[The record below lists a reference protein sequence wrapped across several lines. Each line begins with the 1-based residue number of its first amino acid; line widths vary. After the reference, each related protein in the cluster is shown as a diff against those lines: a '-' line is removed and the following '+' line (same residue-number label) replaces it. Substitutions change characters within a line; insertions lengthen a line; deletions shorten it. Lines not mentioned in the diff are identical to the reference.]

1 MLDNKMKELCRIC
14 ARELCGNQRR
24 WIFHPASKLNL
35 QVLLSHAL
43 GRELT
48 RDGKGEFACSKCTFM
63 LDRMYR
69 FDTVIARVEALSI
82 ERLQKLLLEKDRLRQ
97 CIGGLYR
104 KNNSDEPAPGTAADG
119 KARYCTVD
127 ISGLHDVKYNA
138 LLQEDLT
145 YSVYESWAEH
155 EEQTLESHHHQCHVS
170 EICGPHRSRRC
181 RGCAALRVADSDY
194 EAVCRVPRK
203 LARSTSCGPSTRY
216 SASVLGSVCSEEPSA
231 AVTLVPESL
240 PPTSESDRTLIDT
253 DPDRM
258 SGGSSIESLN
268 TAVDAGEQAIREEE
282 ADMREDQKSE
292 TLSEEHVYPP
302 GSSGRLELAL
312 SLVRSCEYRPV
323 HCPRGSRLPV
333 LVKPI
338 SPETGSTMA
347 FSDMS
352 LRTPYSGGC
361 ESSTCFPDLVTP
373 QTQPDLQLELAELEE
388 LWQDV
393 YVEYRPF
400 RFQKNLIEEQQTQL
414 NQYECAAGQCVS
426 ELQKAQLQVQSLQAK
441 IQDSET
447 SNKKL
452 QEKLYE
458 MESELRAVK
467 QAAQKQERSIQ
478 DLSETVST
486 KDKEAE
492 ELYRVIEEQ
501 NEMLRKLKELAN
513 RRQLQNLQ
521 ASNAE
526 PSQLQ
531 SELLALQSSLFS
543 TQLELQGSQRAQRQS
558 QRKAADITRT
568 RDRLQSDLQEALQHR
583 EATEKHNQE
592 LRSALQQARSDLQA
606 KEGQEKEKD
615 RQRQMEAD
623 AQEKNIRKLRISL
636 QDKQQLLKEYA
647 ELLEQQ
653 QDPGQTRDAM
663 LDKLKS
669 RIKDRD
675 RALERAIDEKFR
687 CMEEKEGDVRRL
699 QLALR
704 EKERD
709 QEKLRCVLSNNE
721 ETITHLDK
729 LLRVKE
735 LQLEQASESSRNLQV
750 LKQESEEKL
759 LHSLKEREAII
770 SQLQCSLRSYT
781 KEAQE
786 LRASLLSKVLVG
798 SPALVEELKLQLQL
812 KERLFQEVLSDR
824 SRQAQQ
830 HHSEVQELI
839 NTVSTRDQYI
849 QDSAGRL
856 GQVIREQTDELQELR
871 RQLVCREREVR
882 ELSREKEQ
890 QGWDPHLEISR
901 LQSQLQEKE
910 AFIQELMQDGP
921 HSQEEPMI
929 TSRPGETAQGSRQ
942 EGLCDSGMGPHRD
955 IQSVQEELKL
965 VLKKEKE
972 AQLELCSLR
981 SVLTKDKEEI
991 QTQAAELEA
1000 LTRSVHI
1007 KEQLIKD
1014 LQRQLVEPSGLTL
1027 VERLTQELQ
1036 ELRETVAQQDPYS
1049 TDHQSVLEQLVS
1061 DYSRLNDALQTE
1073 KQLYHSLAQIHSS
1086 RDSSEKN
1093 RILQVELGKVQ
1104 ALRGQLEDVLAST
1117 RDSVLAPQRAVKMEP
1132 DFGGLSTEEDDDD
1145 DDDSSSE
1152 YTDSIEEE
1160 ENSKITAQTL
1170 ATPQKNIGTNCEK
1183 GAGGL
1188 MSNMLSHNA
1197 NEDSQAMAKVQ
1208 QLLEQ
1213 KTIVERELGELKI
1226 QLEKAGYTS
1235 LSQMRTA
1242 LLSLRMQTDSPKEQD
1257 GRMTWRR
1264 EKGTSSLSEEGHQ
1277 QGFFPE
1283 EEPEEEEEENDFT
1296 LTAQLMVSDDE
1307 LGSCV
1312 QLRRGQGKRR
1322 CTRPHS
1328 VDLGTLLLQHNR
1340 HTCAQEEDVVADE
1353 GEGGFWQHVEAGLRV
1368 KTLQL
1373 RSDLELSRQES
1384 RDLQERL
1391 MVSEATVQAQAEQ
1404 LKDYRE
1410 LLTETS
1416 VQQDSKHVQVDLQ
1429 DLGYETCGRSENE
1442 AEREDASSPEFD
1454 DLEMCTALSR
1464 QDCGGEWWSGNSGK
1478 GEDVA
1483 SLQRL
1488 VEDLRAQLSRSQTVI
1503 RSLQSRVRSLST
1515 TSDYASSLERPRKVN
1530 WGFQASPAHSGLE
1543 EDEGWQSDGLGPP
1556 EPRSSRELRELVSRV
1571 ASLEDQLKKS
1581 RTDSKPGTEDG
1592 KPATW
1597 PGKFDSLIQA
1607 QARELSHLR
1616 QRMREGRGVCHI
1628 LTQHLGDTTKAFEEL
1643 LRANDIDYYMGQS
1656 FRDQLAQSS
1665 ALSERVSAKISGRDH
1680 SELPDDKMGHEL
1692 LALRSQRPEWAHG
1705 SPGGRVEGKARF
1717 GAMAPLWKSMLSKS
1731 SPLYRESLFS
1741 YSLWECRAQ
1750 ERELAFLRKQ
1760 LERERRALQRQTEK
1774 LSKELQQKDKII
1786 ESLRSKLKQQR
1797 PDTPS
1802 SSHALSETT
1811 DQSDRTSF
1819 VSDEQGSIHGDLDL
1833 CSDVDAGS
1841 EYTQEARPSPK
1852 PPTHPDSHCQ
1862 STPQHH
1868 SLPSSTTASHGARS
1882 TISCPSIPCKSHK
1895 LMDSPAQ
1902 KGLCPGPISSPL
1914 PTPQTQYCPDLTGQR
1929 ASLLLDPHSALL
1941 RPGYHGNGAFS
1952 LAEVH
1957 QELQMLQRQLGESE
1971 RFAVPQVKP
1980 LSGFPLAVHSHPD
1993 PSSYLSLSHHAFPQ
2007 PQLST
2012 PSASSTLKADASL
2025 LQHSALWDMAHIA
2038 RPVRASAYGDVSS
2051 GSSGYQSGTSHTGAD
2066 FIEEHLRE
2074 IRSLRQRLEDS
2085 IRTNDRLRQQL
2096 EERLATTGRDCGA
2109 PTNIY
2114 IQGLDTVSQLANENR
2129 ALKEE
2134 NLGLQARLQQANR
2147 DSSKEVEQL
2156 REAVLAARA
2165 RLKQV
2170 ELEVEQ
2176 WKEESRKLQAH
2187 SCEQL
2192 QEIQQLQQER
2202 HSSQEHTNRL
2212 QHQVNLLQ
2220 QQLSESR
2227 QVLHSLQCELQVYER
2242 ICGAAKGPR
2251 AAGYR
2256 GEEKLSSRELGELL
2270 AEVRALHA
2278 QLERS
2283 VQEND
2288 SLRAQLEK
2296 QLGGGVTQGE
2306 IRPSSICVST
2316 QRDASCRKQLFHD
2329 PAPSPPVRD
2338 TGLLSPGSSYS
2349 IFSKATELNDPEVMA
2364 NDILK
2369 PHTALE
2375 GEAPDGSFANKK
2387 GRHTIGHVDD
2397 FNALQQQILEGK
2409 VLVHKM
2415 ESVLQATLS
2424 AALLK
2429 AGSAKALDYGSMKTL
2444 LSNTKTLGQI
2454 LDEASSLLKMFW
2466 RAALPSSEVSAQ
2478 HIRKEQ
2484 SMKEEIHQL
2493 RLRITEQEDMLQ
2505 DAIKRL
2511 RSTNRTKENMEHF
2524 IVNQLS
2530 RTHDVLKK
2538 ARTNLEVRSQEVP
2551 VNGLL
2556 IGVS

>member
-268 TAVDAGEQAIREEE
+268 TAVDAGEQAIREED

-312 SLVRSCEYRPV
+312 SLVKSCEYRPV

-400 RFQKNLIEEQQTQL
+400 RFQK
-414 NQYECAAGQCVS
+414 
-426 ELQKAQLQVQSLQAK
+426 KAQLQVQSLQAK

-501 NEMLRKLKELAN
+501 NEMLRKLKEMAN
-513 RRQLQNLQ
+513 RRQLHKLQ

-543 TQLELQGSQRAQRQS
+543 TQLDLQGSQRAQRQS

-583 EATEKHNQE
+583 EATEKHNQ
-592 LRSALQQARSDLQA
+592 A

-623 AQEKNIRKLRISL
+623 AQEKNIQKLRVSL

-781 KEAQE
+781 KEAQ
-786 LRASLLSKVLVG
+786 
-798 SPALVEELKLQLQL
+798 
-812 KERLFQEVLSDR
+812 VLSDR

-839 NTVSTRDQYI
+839 NTVTTRDQYI

-929 TSRPGETAQGSRQ
+929 TSRPGEMAQGSRQ

-955 IQSVQEELKL
+955 VQSVQEELKL

-1007 KEQLIKD
+1007 KEQLIKSD
-1014 LQRQLVEPSGLTL
+1014 
-1027 VERLTQELQ
+1027 
-1036 ELRETVAQQDPYS
+1036 
-1049 TDHQSVLEQLVS
+1049 LEQLVS

-1073 KQLYHSLAQIHSS
+1073 KQLYHSMAQIHSS

-1145 DDDSSSE
+1145 DDDDDSSE

-1188 MSNMLSHNA
+1188 MSSMLSHNA
-1197 NEDSQAMAKVQ
+1197 NEDSQALAKVQ
-1208 QLLEQ
+1208 QLLQQ

-1242 LLSLRMQTDSPKEQD
+1242 LLSLRMKTDSPKEQD
-1257 GRMTWRR
+1257 GQMTWRR
-1264 EKGTSSLSEEGHQ
+1264 WEKGTSSLSEEGHQ

-1296 LTAQLMVSDDE
+1296 LTAQLMVSDDD

-1328 VDLGTLLLQHNR
+1328 LDLGTLLLQHNR
-1340 HTCAQEEDVVADE
+1340 HTCAQEEDVVEDE
-1353 GEGGFWQHVEAGLRV
+1353 GEGGFWQHVEAGLQE

-1581 RTDSKPGTEDG
+1581 RTDSKAGTEDG

-1692 LALRSQRPEWAHG
+1692 LALR
-1705 SPGGRVEGKARF
+1705 
-1717 GAMAPLWKSMLSKS
+1717 
-1731 SPLYRESLFS
+1731 
-1741 YSLWECRAQ
+1741 
-1750 ERELAFLRKQ
+1750 
-1760 LERERRALQRQTEK
+1760 

-1882 TISCPSIPCKSHK
+1882 TISCPSIPCTSHK

-1914 PTPQTQYCPDLTGQR
+1914 PTPQTQYCSDLSGQR

-1952 LAEVH
+1952 LAEVQ

-1980 LSGFPLAVHSHPD
+1980 LSGFPLAAHSHPD

-2147 DSSKEVEQL
+2147 DSCKEVEQL

-2165 RLKQV
+2165 RLKHL

-2187 SCEQL
+2187 SCEQV

-2202 HSSQEHTNRL
+2202 HSSQEHTN
-2212 QHQVNLLQ
+2212 
-2220 QQLSESR
+2220 SR

-2242 ICGAAKGPR
+2242 VCGAAKGPR
-2251 AAGYR
+2251 AGYR

-2278 QLERS
+2278 QLESS

-2296 QLGGGVTQGE
+2296 QLGGGVAQGE

-2349 IFSKATELNDPEVMA
+2349 IFSKATALDDPEVMA

-2429 AGSAKALDYGSMKTL
+2429 AGSAKVRMVQLNHGLTEVRDPSLCPYPSLYSLSHTCLCTCVGMQAMDYSSMKTL

-2466 RAALPSSEVSAQ
+2466 RAALPSSEVSSQ

-2538 ARTNLEVRSQEVP
+2538 ARTNLEVS
-2551 VNGLL
+2551 LWKF
-2556 IGVS
+2556 